1 MGLRPAMQMD
11 TSQDVIVV
19 GGGLAGAVA
28 ALCLGRMGMKVTIL
42 EKFKVPRRKIGETLL
57 MTSLEAENGGGERC
71 EECSAYHLKSIR
83 IRSATP

>member
-1 MGLRPAMQMD
+1 MQMD

-42 EKFKVPRRKIGETLL
+42 EKFKVPRRKIGETLPP
-57 MTSLEAENGGGERC
+57 EASRFFDSSGLNNWFDGGK
-71 EECSAYHLKSIR
+71 H
-83 IRSATP
+83 IRSYGVVSSWG